1 VTLRLTSFRRCTT
14 SPIGANSAVGRAASA
29 AEKGKAMSKD
39 YEDQAKQRE
48 LDRDFE
54 RAEVTRQ
61 QVQREWQEELA
72 RLRQELE
79 KRDKPQ

>member
-1 VTLRLTSFRRCTT
+1 M
-14 SPIGANSAVGRAASA
+14 
-29 AEKGKAMSKD
+29 GKE
-39 YEDQAKQRE
+39 YEDQAK
-48 LDRDFE
+48 DR
-54 RAEVTRQ
+54 RLAEDWKRVEATRQ

>member
-1 VTLRLTSFRRCTT
+1 M
-14 SPIGANSAVGRAASA
+14 G
-29 AEKGKAMSKD
+29 KD
-39 YEDQAKQRE
+39 YEDQVRQRE

-54 RAEVTRQ
+54 RVEATRQ
-61 QVQREWQEELA
+61 QVQREWQEDLA